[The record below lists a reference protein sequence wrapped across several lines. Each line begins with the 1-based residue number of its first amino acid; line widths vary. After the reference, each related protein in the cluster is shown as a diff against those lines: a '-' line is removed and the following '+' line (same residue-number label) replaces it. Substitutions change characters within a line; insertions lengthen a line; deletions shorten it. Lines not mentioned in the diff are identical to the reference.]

1 MRVAHNSHMTEKPV
15 ALEFPIELE
24 FRNVDFCG
32 GRKTGEPGEK
42 PSEQGQEPT
51 TNSTHLWHRV

>member
-1 MRVAHNSHMTEKPV
+1 LK
-15 ALEFPIELE
+15 

-32 GRKTGEPGEK
+32 GRNTGEPKEK

-51 TNSTHLWHRV
+51 HF